1 MPSEIDL
8 GQSVRELRVRHNL
21 SIRELAKNSGIS
33 VNTLSLIENGKTSP
47 TVSTLQQLAG
57 ALEVHVAAFFEAGTS
72 KARIIHIKSGTRKKA
87 SLGYY
92 TIENLGA
99 GFINSSIQPFM
110 VTLEPNAGSGGQPIV
125 HTGYEFVL
133 CLKGRVAYH
142 IEDCTYLLEQGESLL
157 FESHLPH
164 HWQNTGTTP
173 SHFLLV
179 LYPTDINDRATDRHF
194 ASAHRRRRNR
204 QRRS

>member
-1 MPSEIDL
+1 MPSEINV

-33 VNTLSLIENGKTSP
+33 VNTLSLIENGRTSP

-57 ALEVHVAAFFEAGTS
+57 ALGIQVAAFFETGKDKTS
-72 KARIIHIKSGTRKKA
+72 VVHIKSGMRKQA
-87 SLGYY
+87 SLGYG

-99 GFINSSIQPFM
+99 GFINPSFQPFL
-110 VTLEPNAGSGGQPIV
+110 VGLEPNAGSGTQPIV

-133 CLKGRVAYH
+133 CLKGCVAYH
-142 IEDCTYLLEQGESLL
+142 IEDRTYLLEQGESLL

-164 HWQNTGTTP
+164 HWQNTGTMP
-173 SHFLLV
+173 SQILLV

-194 ASAHRRRRNR
+194 ASPHRRRRNR
-204 QRRS
+204 QRRG